1 MGAGLEVGAGFQQ
14 AGSVKAQVGV
24 DLTCQPLQ
32 SLLRTALP
40 VTLQPG
46 SAQPSSSKLQGPQL
60 VLNAAAKG
68 IDQQG
73 ADVAGPAQDRRAPS
87 APLGPGPY
95 QLLQKQRR

>member
-14 AGSVKAQVGV
+14 AGSVKAQVCI

-32 SLLRTALP
+32 SLLGAALP

-46 SAQPSSSKLQGPQL
+46 RAQASSSKLQGAQL
-60 VLNAAAKG
+60 ALHAAAKR

-87 APLGPGPY
+87 APQGPGPD